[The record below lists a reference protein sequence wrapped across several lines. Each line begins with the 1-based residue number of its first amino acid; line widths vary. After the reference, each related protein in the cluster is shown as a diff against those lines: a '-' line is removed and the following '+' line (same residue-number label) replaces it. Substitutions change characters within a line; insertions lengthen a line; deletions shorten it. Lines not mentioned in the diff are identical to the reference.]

1 MEDIKSFA
9 LIGSAVKDFTLIEN
23 DVNEVGKVMDNL
35 VAWDSD
41 ELTELASTMLI
52 KLSSLQIDVESM
64 RNNFTDFLVSKGIG
78 DES

>member
-35 VAWDSD
+35 VAEDSD
-41 ELTELASTMLI
+41 ELTELASMMLI
-52 KLSSLQIDVESM
+52 KLASLQIDVESM
-64 RNNFTDFLVSKGIG
+64 RRNFKDFLVAKGIG
-78 DES
+78 EN